1 VSAVAEPQPAP
12 PPGDAG
18 AGAGAGVGAIALLAA
33 LLLAALALRPQLV
46 GMGPLIPEAGRDLGV
61 SHAVAGLLGTIPIAC
76 MGLFALPA
84 AWVASRLGTRVAVG
98 ACLGLIALAGLVRAV
113 VPGAA
118 LVLLFTLPIGMGMGI
133 AGALMPVA
141 IKERFAHRP
150 AFATGVYTT
159 GINFGAASASAA
171 AVPLAGVLGG
181 WRGSLAAFSAVTILV
196 CVGWMVLTRG
206 TGARVV
212 DVQRPRLPWRR
223 LVVWGLLVFF
233 GLQSVVYY
241 GVVSWMPEAFQER
254 GWSASS
260 SGLLLAAFGLA
271 SLPGGLLVP
280 WLADRGGSRRQW
292 LLLATAGLTVFA
304 IGIAALPA
312 GGFAWAVLGGIS
324 SGAIFPLA
332 ITLPLDVADAP
343 ADVGAA
349 AALMLGGGYVIAAL
363 GPFILGA
370 VRDATGSF
378 HASLWALAGIAFV
391 TLLACI
397 PLSPTRLRP
406 S

>member
-1 VSAVAEPQPAP
+1 
-12 PPGDAG
+12 
-18 AGAGAGVGAIALLAA
+18 
-33 LLLAALALRPQLV
+33 
-46 GMGPLIPEAGRDLGV
+46 
-61 SHAVAGLLGTIPIAC
+61 
-76 MGLFALPA
+76 
-84 AWVASRLGTRVAVG
+84 
-98 ACLGLIALAGLVRAV
+98 
-113 VPGAA
+113 
-118 LVLLFTLPIGMGMGI
+118 
-133 AGALMPVA
+133 
-141 IKERFAHRP
+141 
-150 AFATGVYTT
+150 
-159 GINFGAASASAA
+159 
-171 AVPLAGVLGG
+171 
-181 WRGSLAAFSAVTILV
+181 
-196 CVGWMVLTRG
+196 
-206 TGARVV
+206 VV

-254 GWSASS
+254 GWSATS

-292 LLLATAGLTVFA
+292 LMLSTAGLTIFA
-304 IGIAALPA
+304 VGIAALPG
-312 GGFAWAVLGGIS
+312 GGFAWAVLGGVAC
-324 SGAIFPLA
+324 GAIFPLA
-332 ITLPLDVADAP
+332 ITMPLDVADAP

-378 HASLWALAGIAFV
+378 HASLWALAGIAFA

-397 PLSPTRLRP
+397 PLSPARLRP